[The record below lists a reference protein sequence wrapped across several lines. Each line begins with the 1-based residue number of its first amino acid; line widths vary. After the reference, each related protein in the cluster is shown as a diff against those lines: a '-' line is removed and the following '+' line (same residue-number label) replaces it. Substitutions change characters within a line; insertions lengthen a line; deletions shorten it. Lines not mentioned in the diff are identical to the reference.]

1 VAPDGR
7 PRHLL
12 DIDPAGA
19 TMGRQVETRPRLSEG
34 GSTVAKYLYH
44 GSYTQAG
51 IKGVLKD
58 GGTGRRKAVDA
69 LAKSLGG
76 SVESMY
82 WAFGSDDFFVIAE
95 LPSAAAAA
103 SLAATTGASGAVSIS
118 TVVLLTAKDIDAAVK
133 LHPDYRAPG
142 AK

>member
-1 VAPDGR
+1 MRVR
-7 PRHLL
+7 RS
-12 DIDPAGA
+12 
-19 TMGRQVETRPRLSEG
+19 TRTTDRAEESI
-34 GSTVAKYLYH
+34 VAKYLYH

-76 SVESMY
+76 SVDSMY

-103 SLAATTGASGAVSIS
+103 ALAATTGASGAVSIS